1 MPNNRKVAIV
11 TGGSSGIGRA
21 TCAALAR
28 EGVAVWDLSRRNV
41 PQDGVNHITC
51 DVTNEESVR
60 SAIDRIS
67 CESGSIDIL
76 LCCAGFGIS
85 GAVEFT
91 NPEDSRRQ
99 LEVNLFGTDRVVRLT
114 LSHLRRSRGRIV
126 LVSSVAAVAAIP
138 FQTWYSVSKS
148 AINAYALALRNEVRS
163 FGVTVTAVMPGDIS
177 TGFTDARNKST
188 AGDDVYG
195 GRISRSVA
203 GMEKDERSGMS
214 PEIAGSFLSRA
225 ALSRSAPALRTI
237 GLGYQLLV
245 FLIKILPASVAN
257 FVIGKLYG
265 G

>member
-1 MPNNRKVAIV
+1 MRKDRRVAVV

-21 TCAALAR
+21 ACAALAR
-28 EGVAVWDLSRRNV
+28 SGAVVWDLSRRHV
-41 PQDGVNHITC
+41 PQDGVNHVAC
-51 DVTNEESVR
+51 DVTDEGSVR
-60 SAIDRIS
+60 SAVDRIL
-67 CESGSIDIL
+67 CESGSVDIL

-91 NPEDSRRQ
+91 DPADARRQ
-99 LEVNLFGTDRVVRLT
+99 LDVNLFGTDRVVRAALP
-114 LSHLRRSRGRIV
+114 HLRRSRGRIV

-148 AINAYALALRNEVRS
+148 AINAYALALRNEVRP

-177 TGFTDARNKST
+177 TGFTDARNKSA
-188 AGDDVYG
+188 AGDDTYG

-203 GMEKDERSGMS
+203 GMEKDERTGMS
-214 PEIAGSFLSRA
+214 PEIAGAFLARA

-237 GLGYQLLV
+237 GFGYQLLV
-245 FLIKILPASVAN
+245 FLIKILPASVAS

>member
-1 MPNNRKVAIV
+1 MRKDRRVAVV

-21 TCAALAR
+21 ACAALAHS
-28 EGVAVWDLSRRNV
+28 GAVVWELSRRYI
-41 PQDGVNHITC
+41 PQDGVEHLSC
-51 DVTNEESVR
+51 DVTDEESVR
-60 SAIDRIS
+60 SAIERVF

-91 NPEDSRRQ
+91 NPEDSHRQ
-99 LEVNLFGTDRVVRLT
+99 MEVNLFGTDRVVRAALP
-114 LSHLRRSRGRIV
+114 HLRESHGRIV

-148 AINAYALALRNEVRS
+148 AINAYALALRNEMRP

-177 TGFTDARNKST
+177 TGFTDARKKSVV
-188 AGDDVYG
+188 GDDIYG
-195 GRISRSVA
+195 GRIERSVA
-203 GMEKDERSGMS
+203 GMEKDERTGMS
-214 PEIAGSFLSRA
+214 PEIAGSFLARA
-225 ALSRSAPALRTI
+225 SLSRRAPALRTI
-237 GLGYQLLV
+237 GFGYQLLV
-245 FLIKILPASVAN
+245 FLIKILPASVAS